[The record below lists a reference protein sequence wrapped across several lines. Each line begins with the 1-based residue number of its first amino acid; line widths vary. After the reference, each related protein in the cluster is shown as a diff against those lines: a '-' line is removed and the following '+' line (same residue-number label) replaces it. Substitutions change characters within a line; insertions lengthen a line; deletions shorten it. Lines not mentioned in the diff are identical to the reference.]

1 MSGVTS
7 VEAIGAVAPDPHMRA
22 QSVAPPTA
30 SSHLEAAVHEA
41 SAAPVVQ
48 AQLAAAPTIS
58 DRSLSQLI
66 GLSSAQAQPQNPAV
80 VDVQNLSGPQLSQ
93 MKPAEIG
100 QVSILSLRVDQIASL
115 SMAELRA
122 LIPATP

>member
-7 VEAIGAVAPDPHMRA
+7 VEAIGAIAPDPHMRTQA
-22 QSVAPPTA
+22 VVSSAAPSLSEASAPP
-30 SSHLEAAVHEA
+30 AA
-41 SAAPVVQ
+41 AAPVVQ
-48 AQLAAAPTIS
+48 AQLAAAPPIS

-66 GLSSAQAQPQNPAV
+66 GLSSVPAPPQNPAIL
-80 VDVQNLSGPQLSQ
+80 DVQDLSGPQLSQ